1 VLSASGVSSLGMAI
15 SESVRVD
22 LYTMYL
28 KYTAEI
34 LIYAQKG
41 AKLMIDYEWLEQPPT
56 VLKHK
61 DLVGTKK

>member
-1 VLSASGVSSLGMAI
+1 
-15 SESVRVD
+15 
-22 LYTMYL
+22 MYL